1 MKNWIFS
8 LSIFCTTFFVVTP
21 VMAQQSQGPSQQSS
35 DIKTSLYYRIQKGI
49 YNRALKYNDMDMAI
63 NALYHLTV
71 MEPQNDSLL
80 FSLAYLYFDSQKF
93 FSSVLT
99 LNDVL
104 MLNPDNIPALEMKA
118 VSLESI
124 GATEKA
130 LEAYE
135 SLYLKSDE
143 NINFLYKVAVFQ
155 YDLKRYGES
164 KTNIDIL
171 LSKPASDEIKYY
183 FPTEDNQQQE
193 IPMRASLHN
202 MKGLIAKESGNMN
215 EAKKQFGLALEIAP
229 DFYMAKKNLSEIS
242 NN

>member
-1 MKNWIFS
+1 MKKYFVI
-8 LSIFCTTFFVVTP
+8 LSVFCTSFIAVTP
-21 VMAQQSQGPSQQSS
+21 GMAQQSS
-35 DIKTSLYYRIQKGI
+35 DIKSSLNYRIQKGI
-49 YNRALKYNDMDMAI
+49 YNRALKYNDVNMAI
-63 NALYHLTV
+63 DALYNLAV

-80 FSLAYLYFDSQKF
+80 FSLAYLYFDSQNY

-104 MLNPDNIPALEMKA
+104 MLNPDNISALEMKA
-118 VSLESI
+118 VSLERV

-135 SLYLKSDE
+135 SLYLKSD
-143 NINFLYKVAVFQ
+143 NNLNYLYKVAVFQ

-171 LSKPASDEIKYY
+171 LSKSESDEIKYM
-183 FPTEDNQQQE
+183 FPNEDDQQQE

-202 MKGLIAKESGNMN
+202 MKGLIARDGGNPT
-215 EAKKQFGLALEIAP
+215 EAKKQFTIALEISP
-229 DFYMAKKNLSEIS
+229 EFFLAKKNLSELS